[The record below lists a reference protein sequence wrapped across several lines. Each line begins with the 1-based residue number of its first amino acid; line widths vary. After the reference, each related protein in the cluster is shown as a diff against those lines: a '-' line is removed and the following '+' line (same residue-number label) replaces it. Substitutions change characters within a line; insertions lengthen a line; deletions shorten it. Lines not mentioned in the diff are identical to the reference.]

1 MDLDNRLTRYERSV
15 VRGELANIIGV
26 YLSATDDMPT
36 LAEVDAN
43 GVGSLYTLRQQA
55 REIGVPI
62 TDADYVKL
70 GDAYTAL
77 RTYLSGLSIKPWDID
92 SSETLDINSDEW
104 DAAWNGYYYAANL
117 LEIKVTK
124 RQKEY
129 SDIVADG
136 LNRTQLKRSVTHSN
150 FRKFR

>member
-77 RTYLSGLSIKPWDID
+77 RTYLSGLSIKPWIL
-92 SSETLDINSDEW
+92 TLQKHSILTAMS
-104 DAAWNGYYYAANL
+104 GMQHGM
-117 LEIKVTK
+117 VT
-124 RQKEY
+124 
-129 SDIVADG
+129 I
-136 LNRTQLKRSVTHSN
+136 TQLT
-150 FRKFR
+150 F